1 LIFVKNIFQLKLVNI
16 FSINFEEDFSQ
27 FTQSRL
33 IFLSQLFRLILIR
46 YVFNIANLSFFFF
59 LTFQLKSAKIF
70 SYLTLLTMKNMLN
83 I

>member
-27 FTQSRL
+27 FTQLRL

-46 YVFNIANLSFFFF
+46 YFFNISNFSFFFF